1 MGMPMRKVL
10 NLNVPASRRSRGR
23 GSVWTAML
31 AVISTALVVMVPASS
46 YAARPGPRDRIA
58 FHTDPES
65 FGQVYTVDVRGA
77 HRRQLTRVGGNGDTL
92 PAWHSR
98 PVWSP
103 HGKRLVYLRGVDDDA
118 TQDVWLM
125 GARGRHKKLLLRG
138 RSVRDFMDMAWAPRA
153 RRIALVVVDF
163 RSERHDLAIFNM
175 KTHKLTNLHVFRGFR
190 WNVVDVDWSP
200 DGRRLVFS
208 AYENTGA
215 SPPPYD
221 LFSIRPNGTG
231 LRRLTAT
238 PDQSETGAVW
248 SPNGTRL
255 AYARF
260 SNGCDSVV
268 ISAPNGTHARKVPSG
283 CSTHSPSWAPD
294 GHRLVVGT
302 SRSGYGGDNI
312 VVMRLDGSH
321 RKVVGRGFEP
331 TWRPR

>member
-1 MGMPMRKVL
+1 MEKPMRKVPDL
-10 NLNVPASRRSRGR
+10 TVRASRRPRGH

-31 AVISTALVVMVPASS
+31 AVISTALVVMVPAAG
-46 YAARPGPRDRIA
+46 YATRPGPRDRIA

-65 FGQVYTVDVRGA
+65 FGQVYTVDVRGK
-77 HRRQLTRVGGNGDTL
+77 HRRQLTREGDAL

-103 HGKRLVYLRGVDDDA
+103 HGKRLLYLRGVDDDG

-138 RSVRDFMDMAWAPRA
+138 GNVRDFMDMSWAPRA
-153 RRIALVVVDF
+153 RRIALVTVGFYSD
-163 RSERHDLAIFNM
+163 RHDLAVFSM
-175 KTHKLTNLHVFRGFR
+175 KTHKLTALHVFRSSR
-190 WNVVDVDWSP
+190 WNAVDVDWSP

-208 AYENTGA
+208 AWEDTGA

-221 LFSIRPNGTG
+221 LFSIRPNGTDP
-231 LRRLTAT
+231 RRLTAT
-238 PDQSETGAVW
+238 PEQSETGAVW

-268 ISAPNGTHARKVPSG
+268 ISAPNATHARKVPSR

-331 TWRPR
+331 AWRPR